1 MTDPATTRRI
11 VAIGGGGFGTGPR
24 DRALDAF
31 IARLAGRENPRICLL
46 PTASGDPIEQIH
58 RFNATFRRLGCRTS
72 HLSLFRL
79 GDHPVAIRRHLLEQD
94 AIYVGGGSLLNLIA
108 IWRAH
113 GLDRILVEAWSAGI
127 LLCGVSAG
135 SMCWF
140 EAGITRSHGK
150 PRPSGG
156 LGLLGGSNC
165 VHYDADAPRRPS
177 FRAHIRDGA
186 IPGGFG
192 VDDGA
197 GLVFAGTE
205 LVEVVSARPGAGAAR
220 VELVDGEL
228 IETRLDARLLEA
240 ADDDRADGD
249 PALCELQDL
258 RAAGRARS
266 LGLRR

>member
-1 MTDPATTRRI
+1 
-11 VAIGGGGFGTGPR
+11 VSVR
-24 DRALDAF
+24 D
-31 IARLAGRENPRICLL
+31 
-46 PTASGDPIEQIH
+46 
-58 RFNATFRRLGCRTS
+58 
-72 HLSLFRL
+72 
-79 GDHPVAIRRHLLEQD
+79 HLLEQD

-113 GLDRILVEAWSAGI
+113 GLDRILEEAWRAGI

-140 EAGITRSHGK
+140 EAGITRSHGQ

-156 LGLLGGSNC
+156 LGFLRGSNC
-165 VHYDADAPRRPS
+165 VHYDADPPRRPS
-177 FRAHIRDGA
+177 FHAHIRRGA
-186 IPGGFG
+186 IPGGYG

-205 LVEVVSARPGAGAAR
+205 LVEVVTARPQAGACR
-220 VELVDGEL
+220 VELSDGEL
-228 IETRLDARLLEA
+228 VETRLEARLLE
-240 ADDDRADGD
+240 DGGEDRVERD

-258 RAAGRARS
+258 RAAGRPP

>member
-1 MTDPATTRRI
+1 MREARTSRI
-11 VAIGGGGFGTGPR
+11 LAMGGGGFGTGPQ
-24 DRALDAF
+24 DHALDAYV
-31 IARLAGRENPRICLL
+31 ADLAGNDHPRICLL
-46 PTASGDPIEQIH
+46 PTASGDPHEQIS
-58 RFNATFRRLGCRTS
+58 RFNVTFRRLGCRTS

-79 GDHPVAIRRHLLEQD
+79 GDHPIAVRQHLLDQD

-113 GLDRILVEAWSAGI
+113 GLDRILDEAWRGGT

-156 LGLLGGSNC
+156 LGFLPGSNS
-165 VHYDADAPRRPS
+165 VHYDADPDRRPS
-177 FRAHIRDGA
+177 FHEHVRRQA

-197 GLVFAGTE
+197 GLLFEGTE
-205 LVEVVSARPGAGAAR
+205 LAEVVTARPDAGACRVEVRDGA
-220 VELVDGEL
+220 LV
-228 IETRLDARLLEA
+228 ETRLEARLLEA
-240 ADDDRADGD
+240 SEHDPAGLD
-249 PALCELQDL
+249 PALVELKGL
-258 RAAGRARS
+258 RAASRPP

>member
-1 MTDPATTRRI
+1 MGGAASGRI

-24 DRALDAF
+24 DLALDAF
-31 IARLAGRENPRICLL
+31 LAGLAGPESPRICLL
-46 PTASGDPIEQIH
+46 PTASGDPVEQIN

-113 GLDRILVEAWSAGI
+113 GLDGILAEAWGAGI

-156 LGLLGGSNC
+156 LGLLSGSNC
-165 VHYDADAPRRPS
+165 VHYDADPPRRPS
-177 FRAHIRDGA
+177 FHEHIRLGA
-186 IPGGFG
+186 IPAGYG

-197 GLVFAGTE
+197 ALVFAGTE
-205 LVEVVSARPGAGAAR
+205 LADVVSARTGAGACR
-220 VELVDGEL
+220 VDVVDGDL
-228 IETRLDARLLEA
+228 VETRLEARLLEPF
-240 ADDDRADGD
+240 DGD
-249 PALCELQDL
+249 RPESDPGLWELQEM
-258 RAAGRARS
+258 RASGRPRT